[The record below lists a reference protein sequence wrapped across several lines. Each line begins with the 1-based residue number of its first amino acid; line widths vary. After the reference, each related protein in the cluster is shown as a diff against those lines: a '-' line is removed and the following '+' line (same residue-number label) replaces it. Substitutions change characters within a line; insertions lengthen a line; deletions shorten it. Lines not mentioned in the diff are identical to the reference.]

1 MKKLLL
7 VLAIGATFAA
17 CNNSGGEKPATDS
30 TAAAASA
37 DTSKPAVV
45 DTMKHDSAAMAPAK
59 ADTTKK

>member
-30 TAAAASA
+30 TAAAGA